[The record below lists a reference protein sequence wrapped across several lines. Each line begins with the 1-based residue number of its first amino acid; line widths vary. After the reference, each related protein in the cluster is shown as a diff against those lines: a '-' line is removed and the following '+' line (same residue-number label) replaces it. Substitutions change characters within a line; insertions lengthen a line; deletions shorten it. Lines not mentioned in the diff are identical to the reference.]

1 MSVPRVCWLLLL
13 LTIVLATVAADM
25 LERDGERM
33 AAVACGIVVAVAAVT
48 AIALYTAKYWDA
60 ELPREDIS
68 AEGFRRHLEETRE

>member
-1 MSVPRVCWLLLL
+1 MSVPRICWLLLL

-48 AIALYTAKYWDA
+48 AIALYTAKY
-60 ELPREDIS
+60 
-68 AEGFRRHLEETRE
+68 